1 VKTLFYGGPG
11 RKIWQDASGPAIVHH
26 ADGTDKGIP
35 GTERAT
41 ASFAAWTVLA

>member
-1 VKTLFYGGPG
+1 LFYGGPG
-11 RKIWQDASGPAIVHH
+11 RKIWQDASR

-35 GTERAT
+35 DRERAT